1 MQRKLDFDYEIIK
14 DAICESDTSV
24 NRKNIIFENVYLD
37 LSETRTRTSGPM
49 KGYIMAPYRELIWS
63 NKFSLSVEE
72 YESRLKQKLRVNK
85 LSDLGI

>member
-14 DAICESDTSV
+14 DSICESDTSV
-24 NRKNIIFENVYLD
+24 NRKDIIFENVYLD
-37 LSETRTRTSGPM
+37 LSETSGSM

-63 NKFSLSVEE
+63 NKFSLRVEE
-72 YESRLKQKLRVNK
+72 YESRLKQKLRVTK

>member
-24 NRKNIIFENVYLD
+24 NRKDIIFENVYLD
-37 LSETRTRTSGPM
+37 LSETTGMM
-49 KGYIMAPYRELIWS
+49 KGYIMASYRELIWS

-72 YESRLKQKLRVNK
+72 YESRLKQKLRVTK
-85 LSDLGI
+85 LNDLGI

>member
-24 NRKNIIFENVYLD
+24 NRKDIIFENVYLD
-37 LSETRTRTSGPM
+37 LSETSGSM
-49 KGYIMAPYRELIWS
+49 KGHIMAPYRELIWS

-72 YESRLKQKLRVNK
+72 YENRLKQKLRVNK
-85 LSDLGI
+85 LNDLDI